1 MARARHLTKEEV
13 LAAVA
18 NTKSNKAAARY
29 LSCSY
34 IHYKKWAKF
43 YKDEATGK
51 SLFELHLNQ
60 CGKGIPKFLRNGKKE
75 TSLIDIIEGR
85 IDASS
90 FGPEKI
96 KNRMIA
102 EGFLKECCSVC
113 GFNERRVLDYKMPLV
128 MHFKDNNRKNY
139 RPENLQLLCYNCYY
153 LNIGDIFTS
162 KQIQGLEDHK
172 PVYKGDIDWEVE
184 LDDYQREILSKLNLD
199 DYSST
204 PDDGSEFI
212 SRL

>member
-113 GFNERRVLDYKMPLV
+113 GFSERRVLDYKMPLV